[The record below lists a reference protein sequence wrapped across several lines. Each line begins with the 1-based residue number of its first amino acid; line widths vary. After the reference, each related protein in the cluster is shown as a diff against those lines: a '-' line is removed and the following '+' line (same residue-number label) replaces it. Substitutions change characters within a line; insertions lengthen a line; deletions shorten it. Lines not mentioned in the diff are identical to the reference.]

1 MRIKF
6 FCLFSIT
13 LVVNFCLAQ
22 HTDVINSNRP
32 GESMS
37 GFSVGK
43 NVIQVESG
51 ISFFNQNYNKL
62 KSETNGFNFD
72 LTGRYGLF
80 LEELEVLADLN
91 YQKDTN
97 YNTLDP
103 NNNFETSRSGFRR
116 ILLGIKYL
124 AFDPYKNYEEKVDM
138 YSWKANHTFKWRQL
152 IPAVSLF
159 AGMNIDSGSNDFI
172 SDSEKAKK
180 FNPKVMLITQNML
193 NGGYVFVTN
202 IFMDKIGTDNKS
214 LGYVVTMTK
223 GFNSQWSGFI
233 ENKYSKTDFYSEG
246 ILTIGGAYLFDKD
259 LQFDF
264 SVSKSLKDVPTSIY
278 GGIGVSWRSDLKHT
292 DKRIPIKKDKKG
304 DKKDKKKDRIDAPSV
319 DKKAKRI
326 DEVPTEKIN

>member
-1 MRIKF
+1 
-6 FCLFSIT
+6 
-13 LVVNFCLAQ
+13 
-22 HTDVINSNRP
+22 
-32 GESMS
+32 
-37 GFSVGK
+37 
-43 NVIQVESG
+43 
-51 ISFFNQNYNKL
+51 
-62 KSETNGFNFD
+62 
-72 LTGRYGLF
+72 
-80 LEELEVLADLN
+80 
-91 YQKDTN
+91 
-97 YNTLDP
+97 
-103 NNNFETSRSGFRR
+103 
-116 ILLGIKYL
+116 
-124 AFDPYKNYEEKVDM
+124 
-138 YSWKANHTFKWRQL
+138 
-152 IPAVSLF
+152 
-159 AGMNIDSGSNDFI
+159 
-172 SDSEKAKK
+172 
-180 FNPKVMLITQNML
+180 
-193 NGGYVFVTN
+193 
-202 IFMDKIGTDNKS
+202 MDKIGTDNKS